1 MLLLVDPDL
10 PLPVYE
16 QLREQIVRMV
26 VAGTLSPDH
35 RLPTIRQLAADLGLA
50 KGTVA
55 KAYEL
60 LESESVIATRG
71 RKGSFVLAPTEQ
83 TAAERIDGLA
93 QPIGAL
99 VVTAKQLGS
108 SIEEVRASLDAAW
121 TQY

>member
-26 VAGTLSPDH
+26 VAGTLSPGH

-50 KGTVA
+50 KGTIA

-71 RKGSFVLAPTEQ
+71 RKGSFVLASPEQ
-83 TAAERIDGLA
+83 TAAERIEGLA

-121 TQY
+121 KQF